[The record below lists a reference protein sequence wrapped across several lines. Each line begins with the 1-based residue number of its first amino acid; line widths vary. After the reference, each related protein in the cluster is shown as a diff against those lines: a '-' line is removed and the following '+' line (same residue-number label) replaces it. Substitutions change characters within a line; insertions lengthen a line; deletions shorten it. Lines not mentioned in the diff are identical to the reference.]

1 MRRLLLRA
9 GAPTPLKGDRSAAA
23 HLQEQHRR
31 ALAKAG
37 TKRIERRT
45 LAARFA

>member
-1 MRRLLLRA
+1 MRRLLLTA
-9 GAPTPLKGDRSAAA
+9 GAPAPQGGDRSATT